1 MKNIRDRRKEDSS
14 PSETMGLDC
23 RITHSEQST
32 PIPGYVTGLDQSRKE
47 VQNQK
52 KNQTPSASSSTKLL
66 SARTTCRIGTWNVQ
80 TLYQPGKLAQ
90 LLREFET
97 YQLDILGISEMRWTG
112 RAEVV

>member
-1 MKNIRDRRKEDSS
+1 VIDAKRTDSS
-14 PSETMGLDC
+14 LSATLVWTAEL
-23 RITHSEQST
+23 HNYEQST

-52 KNQTPSASSSTKLL
+52 KNLTPSASSSTNLL
-66 SARTTCRIGTWNVQ
+66 SARATRRIGTWNVQ

-97 YQLDILGISEMRWTG
+97 YQLDILER
-112 RAEVV
+112 